1 MTELLRRAL
10 TLVPPDARND
20 AGASAEDVRAYLD
33 QDEWDFALEL
43 LGAFGGIAWQTS
55 AYWKL
60 LAAAAEELYL
70 PSKWFHW
77 REAETRLGLV
87 RADLV
92 HDRRYPIPAQG
103 VYRPLWNLG
112 RGPRDHWTAVVWV
125 EARPELPAGESATV
139 RLVALSPEG
148 WRHLR
153 PGDVITMH
161 EGQPVA
167 GTATVIEY
175 AGVGETRQ
183 RDR

>member
-1 MTELLRRAL
+1 MTELLRRAVA
-10 TLVPPDARND
+10 LVPGDARSD
-20 AGASAEDVRAYLD
+20 AGASAADVREYLEH
-33 QDEWDFALEL
+33 DEWEFALDL
-43 LGAFGGIAWQTS
+43 LGDFDGIAWQTS

-77 REAETRLGLV
+77 REAETRLGLI
-87 RADLV
+87 RADLQLV
-92 HDRRYPIPAQG
+92 PSTRNPIPAQG
-103 VYRPLWNLG
+103 VLRPLWHVG
-112 RGPRDHWTAVVWV
+112 GGDYRV
-125 EARPELPAGESATV
+125 ARMWIESKPELEAGGRAIV
-139 RLVALSPEG
+139 RLAALSPEG
-148 WRHLR
+148 WRHLV